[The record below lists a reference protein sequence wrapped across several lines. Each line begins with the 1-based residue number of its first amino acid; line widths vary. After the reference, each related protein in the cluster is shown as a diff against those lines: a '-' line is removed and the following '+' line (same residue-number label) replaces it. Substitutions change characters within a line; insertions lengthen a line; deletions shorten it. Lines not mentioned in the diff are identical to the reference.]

1 MKIFNKKKRI
11 SEIINLYDVFF
22 FDLYGVTHNGV
33 SLFPDILNIFKKIKI
48 LKKKVLFISNAPRQ
62 SENIK
67 KFLKQLGL
75 NRSLYFDV
83 ITSGDITRENYL
95 NKLKKKKY
103 YFIGSNNDKDFC
115 RGLNIFEEKNL
126 KKSDFILNLGLNDDE
141 NIDKYNKT
149 LIEAAEI
156 SLLMICVNPDIEVVR
171 GNKKEFCAGAL
182 ALKYEEFG
190 GNVKYFG
197 KPYIDI
203 YKNAMQKIGFK
214 DKKKILVIGDS
225 LRTDILGASN
235 FNIDSALVLSGIHGK
250 IKEIEKIC
258 KKTNIYP
265 KFLFNSL
272 KW

>member
-62 SENIK
+62 SVKIK

-103 YFIGSNNDKDFC
+103 YFIGSNKDKDFC

-126 KKSDFILNLGLNDDE
+126 KTDVIISRAFKPLPVLLEIALTNFKNFKYIILFLGKSGKEILKDALRKWRFDYE
-141 NIDKYNKT
+141 VKK
-149 LIEAAEI
+149 
-156 SLLMICVNPDIEVVR
+156 SLTNEDS
-171 GNKKEFCAGAL
+171 
-182 ALKYEEFG
+182 
-190 GNVKYFG
+190 
-197 KPYIDI
+197 
-203 YKNAMQKIGFK
+203 
-214 DKKKILVIGDS
+214 LVIK
-225 LRTDILGASN
+225 ISN
-235 FNIDSALVLSGIHGK
+235 IQ
-250 IKEIEKIC
+250 
-258 KKTNIYP
+258 KKNG
-265 KFLFNSL
+265 
-272 KW
+272 